1 MERWENLLWSRIFRS
16 ASGVVSDDLFHE
28 FAVVCLIVE
37 IAQHKVDEFPAARN
51 RLKKMTNRYKFH

>member
-28 FAVVCLIVE
+28 FAVVCLILYDGLSYTFVLC
-37 IAQHKVDEFPAARN
+37 IFCSLRFI
-51 RLKKMTNRYKFH
+51 L